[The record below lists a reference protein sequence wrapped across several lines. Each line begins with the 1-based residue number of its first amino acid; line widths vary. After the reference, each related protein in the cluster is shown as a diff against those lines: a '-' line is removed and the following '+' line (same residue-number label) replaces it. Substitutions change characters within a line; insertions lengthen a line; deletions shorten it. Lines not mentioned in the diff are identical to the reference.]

1 MSALIDRDKL
11 LRRIKKCAGAADEHC
26 DLYSFIEDVLYMV
39 RNAKVIEAE
48 PVVHSWWIP
57 HPGYRDWDICYACGT
72 GTKRRE
78 YGPVENNR
86 EWVTEY
92 GYKYCPHCG
101 AKMDGKENVCSD

>member
-1 MSALIDRDKL
+1 MGNLIDRE
-11 LRRIKKCAGAADEHC
+11 AA
-26 DLYSFIEDVLYMV
+26 YNVLTEYYRQRLTIQHEALKEALSLV
-39 RNAKVIEAE
+39 PTVEAE

-101 AKMDGKENVCSD
+101 ARMDGKDRDNE